1 MLKLFGDTEDHSH
14 VLKCVCCYSCMTL
27 HRSEGCNSCAKFLS
41 TFFPPNIILKRSMSV
56 KNELKGGL
64 RELFEAMEVTALP
77 VENSLEVGIS
87 SFIGDL
93 IRVIDEI
100 QEPLDVV
107 KRWHVPYDMAEKI
120 VAVLNE
126 VLNIEMGNYCSDSDS
141 EDSVDEFDISSSESD
156 S

>member
-14 VLKCVCCYSCMTL
+14 VLKCVCCYSCMTQ
-27 HRSEGCNSCAKFLS
+27 HRSEGCDSCAQFLS
-41 TFFPPNIILKRSMSV
+41 TFFPPNKILKRSASV
-56 KNELKGGL
+56 KNEVKAGL
-64 RELFEAMEVTALP
+64 RELFEALELTTVS

-87 SFIGDL
+87 SFIGDI

-107 KRWHVPYDMAEKI
+107 KRWHVPYGIAEKI

-126 VLNIEMGNYCSDSDS
+126 VLNVEMGDYCSDSDS
-141 EDSVDEFDISSSESD
+141 DESIDYSDLSSSESD